1 MSHIEHSRVCVCV
14 CVCVSASCVSK
25 CTICSTHTDDVAVA
39 ADGTDAYQVV
49 KDAGRFQYVHIIHDC
64 SVLKL

>member
-1 MSHIEHSRVCVCV
+1 MSHIEHRRVCVCV
-14 CVCVSASCVSK
+14 RVYIMCKRVYM
-25 CTICSTHTDDVAVA
+25 CSTHTDDVAVA

-49 KDAGRFQYVHIIHDC
+49 KDAGRFQYVHVVHDC